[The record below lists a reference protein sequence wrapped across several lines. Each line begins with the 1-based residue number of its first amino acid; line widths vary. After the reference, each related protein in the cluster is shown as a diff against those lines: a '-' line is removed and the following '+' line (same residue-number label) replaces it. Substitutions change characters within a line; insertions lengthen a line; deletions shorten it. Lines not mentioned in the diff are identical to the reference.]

1 MSDNE
6 LTEKVI
12 GLAIKVHKELGPGLL
27 ESAYEACLNYELLKA
42 GLKAERQKP
51 ISLKYYEINVDIG
64 YRADLFIEDKLIV
77 ELKSV
82 NELAPI
88 HTAQILTYMKILK
101 CRVGLILNFNV
112 KLLKNGIKRIVL

>member
-27 ESAYEACLNYELLKA
+27 ESAYEACLFYELLKA
-42 GLKAERQKP
+42 GLKAEKQKP
-51 ISLKYYEINVDIG
+51 VTLKYQEIIVEVG

-88 HTAQILTYMKILK
+88 HSAQILTYMKILN
-101 CRVGLILNFNV
+101 CRLGLILNFNV
-112 KLLKNGIKRIVL
+112 KLLKNGIKRLVL